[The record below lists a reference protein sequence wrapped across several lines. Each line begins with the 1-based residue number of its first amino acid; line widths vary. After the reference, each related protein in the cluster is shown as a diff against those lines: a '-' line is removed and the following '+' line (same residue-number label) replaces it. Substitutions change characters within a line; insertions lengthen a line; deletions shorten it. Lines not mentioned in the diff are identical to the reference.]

1 MPNRVQILKQ
11 KFSQSVGLP
20 FRDILP
26 ESTIQSALTAEK
38 VKYRR
43 RLFDPIVTIWAFL
56 SQVLDLDKSCHN
68 AVSRVVSW
76 LASVHAEIP
85 STDTSA
91 YCQARNRLPETL
103 LARLFE
109 QVGQGLE
116 EQVTN
121 EHLWCGRQVKVREF
135 GDKKM
140 AEPSTQQDISLHTT
154 RDGGKNYSPP
164 HSLTNPLI
172 KVPPFLSDGERGNDS
187 SREIGGRNLPPAN
200 SGAKSRSSS
209 ASHRSNKCL
218 YA

>member
-154 RDGGKNYSPP
+154 
-164 HSLTNPLI
+164 NPLI